1 MKKFL
6 FLGLLFISVLQA
18 SGQQFNK
25 YGNPLI
31 TNYTP
36 EVYGGNE
43 QVWCI
48 AQDDRGVM
56 YFGTNDNGILEYDG
70 KTWRSIPMPE
80 NKSVRSLCKGDD
92 GVIYVGSISE
102 FGYLEPDTYGNLNYT
117 SLVNLIPD
125 SIRSN
130 LSYIYKTYWHGG
142 KVYFCSLSYVF
153 IFNGKAVKSVSLG
166 KQSEYANF
174 FTLKANNR
182 FFVNSYLKGLRTFIN
197 DSTLDFLPGGLAFI
211 QKNVFS
217 LVGLNSNT

>member
-1 MKKFL
+1 MKKLL
-6 FLGLLFISVLQA
+6 FLGILFISVLQA

-80 NKSVRSLCKGDD
+80 NKSVRSLCKGAD
-92 GVIYVGSISE
+92 GVIYVGSTGE
-102 FGYLEPDTYGNLNYT
+102 FGYLQPTANGRLQYFSLIKNL
-117 SLVNLIPD
+117 PD
-125 SIRSN
+125 SIQSN
-130 LSYIYKTYWHGG
+130 LSYIYKTYWYEG
-142 KVYFCSLSYVF
+142 KTYFCSLSNIF
-153 IFNGKAVKSVSLG
+153 IFDGNTIKPISLG

-174 FTLKANNR
+174 LH
-182 FFVNSYLKGLRTFIN
+182 
-197 DSTLDFLPGGLAFI
+197 
-211 QKNVFS
+211 
-217 LVGLNSNT
+217 